1 MSRGV
6 LAGFGVILFLASSM
20 GLLVALA
27 LTSIGGGASL
37 REPPTYDIPGE
48 DTTVPVPQEA
58 PPCDLEGVRASPDTI
73 SEQENAEL
81 IVSLS
86 TDSDIGCR
94 DTVSL
99 DAPNFSA
106 NSTER
111 ITSLSPAEKTSDVR
125 WILAPRKTGN
135 FKAAVTTEE
144 DYEAIGITVK
154 KEFPWA
160 QLLSGMGTVLG
171 PMLTVPW
178 WLDKWR
184 ERKSRREE
192 GKS

>member
-6 LAGFGVILFLASSM
+6 LAGFGVILFLASSV

-27 LTSIGGGASL
+27 LTTIGEANLFGVAEQADEALPSAL
-37 REPPTYDIPGE
+37 
-48 DTTVPVPQEA
+48 VPQEA
-58 PPCDLEGVRASPDTI
+58 PPCDLEEVKASPDTI
-73 SEQENAEL
+73 SEEENAEL

-86 TDSDIGCR
+86 ADSDTGCQ

-99 DAPNFSA
+99 DAPNFST

-111 ITSLSPAEKTSDVR
+111 TTSVSPDEKTADVR
-125 WILAPRKTGN
+125 WVLAPRKTGD
-135 FKAAVTTEE
+135 FKAAVTTGEG
-144 DYEAIGITVK
+144 YEAIGIAVR

-160 QLLSGMGTVLG
+160 QLLSGAGTVLG

-184 ERKSRREE
+184 ERKSRGEE